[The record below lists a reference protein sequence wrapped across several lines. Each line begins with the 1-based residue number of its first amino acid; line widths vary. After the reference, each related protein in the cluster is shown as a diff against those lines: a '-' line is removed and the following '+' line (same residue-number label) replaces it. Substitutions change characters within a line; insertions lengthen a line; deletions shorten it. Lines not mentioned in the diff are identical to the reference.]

1 MKRHILK
8 TLSTTTMASL
18 AISGAL
24 LSNVSTA
31 NAAVEIPRD
40 VVGEFQCV
48 QTGGGW
54 QMIAIHADFSDVIS
68 SMIEFVSLPG
78 YPAQQRCAI
87 VAASFNS
94 QFVYGNTPVAISAGN
109 VLNQA
114 LGISPILCAVTDPL
128 LACNSANQLV
138 TLPDIALYN
147 PDLQD
152 AFVSVIADHFRY
164 LDRSPLI
171 HDFDPFTGVRLEG
184 NIIPPQTLLL

>member
-1 MKRHILK
+1 MKRHILN
-8 TLSTTTMASL
+8 TLSATAMASVAVSGTFL
-18 AISGAL
+18 AH
-24 LSNVSTA
+24 VETA
-31 NAAVEIPRD
+31 HAAVSIPRD

-54 QMIAIHADFSDVIS
+54 QMVAIHADFSDVMS
-68 SMIEFVSLPG
+68 NMIEFVSLPG

-109 VLNQA
+109 VLNQN

-138 TLPDIALYN
+138 TLPEIALAD

-171 HDFDPFTGVRLEG
+171 HPFDPFTGTRVEG
-184 NIIPPQTLLL
+184 VLIPPQTLVL